1 MGKYVKPMEKQ
12 IICAAATYLYT
23 SWSSDQNS
31 VEWTMKVKSMFL
43 QSTQENK
50 ILKSG
55 SRVGLKKN
63 YTVKIF

>member
-1 MGKYVKPMEKQ
+1 M
-12 IICAAATYLYT
+12 YLYT

-31 VEWTMKVKSMFL
+31 VEWTVKSKSMIL

-55 SRVGLKKN
+55 ARVGLKK
-63 YTVKIF
+63 KITW